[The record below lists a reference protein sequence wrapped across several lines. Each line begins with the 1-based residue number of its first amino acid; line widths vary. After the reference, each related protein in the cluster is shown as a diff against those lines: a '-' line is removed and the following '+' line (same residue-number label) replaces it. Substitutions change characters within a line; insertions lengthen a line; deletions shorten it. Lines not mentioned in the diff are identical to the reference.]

1 MENSVDCERCCV
13 NCQSYGDSFI
23 EDIFKIM
30 CNINTEKFKDII
42 HILTKLSNENT
53 PDAIKFRDIRQM
65 LLEASDEKKDKF
77 LIDKGVMKLTRIEY
91 LLEELLKIL
100 HNVQFL
106 KKLLHFYFPTSLL
119 QYFLYP

>member
-1 MENSVDCERCCV
+1 
-13 NCQSYGDSFI
+13 
-23 EDIFKIM
+23 M

-100 HNVQFL
+100 HKGEQ
-106 KKLLHFYFPTSLL
+106 
-119 QYFLYP
+119 